1 MQTIFSAVVNGH
13 LLKNDKHRVFGSF
26 VLSTSLCSHQMYH
39 NQKLSLINV
48 LFDVSSKFMPTP
60 SWHPISL
67 NSGGHYLR
75 VVIFRVKSC
84 YVIMTADQVLE
95 TSVTNNNRFQDHE

>member
-1 MQTIFSAVVNGH
+1 MFSGVVNGH
-13 LLKNDKHRVFGSF
+13 LLKNDKHRVFGCL

-60 SWHPISL
+60 SWHPMSL
-67 NSGGHYLR
+67 NSGGHYLH
-75 VVIFRVKSC
+75 VVIFRVKS
-84 YVIMTADQVLE
+84 YVIMTAAQVLE
-95 TSVTNNNRFQDHE
+95 TSVTNNSRFQDHE